1 VIADVAYRAWHT
13 AVYLGPCSLGKR
25 KEECPLFVSVCWL
38 HSRSILPL
46 PILTLAI
53 VLDCTIS
60 KSKSVMEKL
69 IIFAALGYPGSR
81 DASLPA
87 VPSSWED
94 LVESAVAAGA
104 AGASIVHFHGP
115 HDAA

>member
-1 VIADVAYRAWHT
+1 
-13 AVYLGPCSLGKR
+13 
-25 KEECPLFVSVCWL
+25 
-38 HSRSILPL
+38 
-46 PILTLAI
+46 
-53 VLDCTIS
+53 
-60 KSKSVMEKL
+60 MEKL
-69 IIFAALGYPGSR
+69 IIFAALGYTGSR

-104 AGASIVHFHGP
+104 SIVHFHGP